1 MKGGNKMRLTIQAMV
16 PPYTYEDL
24 DTAIKIAEAGLE
36 KGHEVALFL
45 FCDSVLA
52 VNSKVKPIR
61 IDRSIPK
68 KLEELVK
75 KDVRL
80 EVCGICMDYRGVTQ
94 DMLVEGA
101 KSSGLPELASLVAE
115 SDVFINLNG

>member
-1 MKGGNKMRLTIQAMV
+1 MKLTIQTMV

-24 DTAIKIAEAGLE
+24 DTAIKISEAALA
-36 KGHEVALFL
+36 KGHEVSLFL

-68 KLEELVK
+68 KLEELIQK
-75 KDVRL
+75 GLDVNI
-80 EVCGICMDYRGVTQ
+80 CGICMDYRGVTE
-94 DMLVEGA
+94 DMVIEGA
-101 KSSGLPELASLVAE
+101 KSSGLPELAALVAN
-115 SDVFINLNG
+115 SDRFISLMG